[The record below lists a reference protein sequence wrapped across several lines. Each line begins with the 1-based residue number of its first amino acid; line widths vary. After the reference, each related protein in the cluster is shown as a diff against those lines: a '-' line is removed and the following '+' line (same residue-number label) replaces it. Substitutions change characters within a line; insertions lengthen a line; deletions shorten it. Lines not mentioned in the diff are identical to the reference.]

1 GRHGAEGCGSEPR
14 VSEPRA
20 NGQTPRAT
28 ATAEPLLEPP
38 AMRDESQGFLQSPKC
53 LFSPV
58 KPKAHSCRLVLPRT
72 TAPASTSRRTAVA
85 SAAAL
90 RPRNAFDPHVVGTP
104 WTSIKSLTP

>member
-1 GRHGAEGCGSEPR
+1 

-20 NGQTPRAT
+20 TGQIPGAA

-38 AMRDESQGFLQSPKC
+38 AMRAEFQGFLQSPKC

-58 KPKAHSCRLVLPRT
+58 KPKAHSCRLVLPST

-85 SAAAL
+85 SAVAL
-90 RPRNAFDPHVVGTP
+90 RSRNALDPHVVGTP